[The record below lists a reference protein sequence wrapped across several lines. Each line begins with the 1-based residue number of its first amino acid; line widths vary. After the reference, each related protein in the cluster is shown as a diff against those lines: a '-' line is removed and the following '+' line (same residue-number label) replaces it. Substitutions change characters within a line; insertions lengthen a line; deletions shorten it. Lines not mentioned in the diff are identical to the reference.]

1 VNAQVLPAAVP
12 SGRVRPAR
20 RATLIVALA
29 ILGGVVLMAVIGPL
43 LVGASPLQVHLAH
56 ANQPPSARHPFG
68 TDVLGRDVFARTWAG
83 ARISLGIGL
92 AAVALDLGVGV
103 VYGGVAG
110 YLGGTV
116 DQVMARVIDVLYGV
130 PFLLVAMA
138 LLVVRG
144 PGPVS
149 VVLAIALVNWLGM
162 ARLVRGEVQRLRDR
176 DYVLAARALG
186 VSGPRVLF
194 RHLLPQ
200 VWGPVLAWLSYS
212 LPQAIFAEA
221 FLSFIGLGVR
231 PPLASWGS
239 LISFAAPTF
248 LLDPY
253 PLLFPAAAL
262 VLTLLACYLLGDCL
276 RPGHPPG
283 G

>member
-1 VNAQVLPAAVP
+1 MNAEVLPAAVP

-43 LVGASPLQVHLAH
+43 LVGASPLQVHLAL
-56 ANQPPSARHPFG
+56 ANRPPSAHHPFG

-110 YLGGTV
+110 YLGGAV

-138 LLVVRG
+138 LLAVRG

-239 LISFAAPTF
+239 LISLAAPTF

-276 RPGHPPG
+276 RAGQPPG